1 MEQAAVMQEK
11 SQMKEAQM
19 RSYKKGEKALEL
31 KNEMDK
37 YYAESV
43 AAKMVVLKD
52 VIMK

>member
-1 MEQAAVMQEK
+1 
-11 SQMKEAQM
+11 M
-19 RSYKKGEKALEL
+19 RSYKKGEKAMQL
-31 KNEMDK
+31 KGEMDK